1 MVIADFLKTLAAA
14 DSLNFTAIFLAGLD
28 CNAFVI
34 PFGTKIKAA
43 FIATSL
49 ETPSQSSSIA
59 DDESVIAI
67 SAALTTA
74 ETVFATVVNA
84 ETDAAS
90 AGVPTPA
97 LAIVAAAVATTN
109 SDTLV
114 IRMALSIVS
123 LCSL

>member
-1 MVIADFLKTLAAA
+1 M
-14 DSLNFTAIFLAGLD
+14 
-28 CNAFVI
+28 
-34 PFGTKIKAA
+34 
-43 FIATSL
+43 
-49 ETPSQSSSIA
+49 
-59 DDESVIAI
+59 
-67 SAALTTA
+67 TTA
-74 ETVFATVVNA
+74 ETVFAVFATVVNA